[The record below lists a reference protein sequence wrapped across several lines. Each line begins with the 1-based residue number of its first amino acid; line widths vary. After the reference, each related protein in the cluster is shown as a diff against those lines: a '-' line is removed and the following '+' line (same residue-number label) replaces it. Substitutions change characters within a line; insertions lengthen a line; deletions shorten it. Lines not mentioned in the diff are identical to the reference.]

1 MFNKMIFLLLLIT
14 PFIFSCEKM
23 KSDGTTSSADKKNET
38 SKAEMN
44 RPDSPELITL
54 KPESVK
60 KMDIKIETVSLKSLK
75 AEYAFS
81 GQVDVNE
88 TRLAHVG
95 SRIPG
100 RAVDVYANLGDYIK
114 KGDRLAVIDSP
125 ELGESQ
131 SNYLKTTSNLQVA
144 ERSYERAKMLLD
156 GKVIS
161 TGEFQKR
168 EAEYYSAK
176 ADAKAA
182 EDKLHLVGMTDAEIS
197 SIGKAHTIDSRVA
210 IYAPLSGTVIEKHL
224 TMGEVVEPVKS
235 LFVIA
240 DISSLWV
247 IADIPEKDIP
257 KIKKGQEA
265 AITVSAYPER
275 IYRGKISYISDL
287 INQEARTVKVRAE
300 VENKDGTLKPG
311 MFATM
316 KISAGDKTVIALPES
331 AIQRNGEK
339 SIVFI
344 AKGGDQFEERDVG
357 VGASFDGYHEIISG
371 VKEGEQIVVKGAF
384 TIKSEGMKS
393 LLEGE

>member
-1 MFNKMIFLLLLIT
+1 MFKKRIFLFLLMTLLNW
-14 PFIFSCEKM
+14 SCEEAAK
-23 KSDGTTSSADKKNET
+23 GGVDKAKET
-38 SKAEMN
+38 AKAETD
-44 RPDSPELITL
+44 RPDSPALITL

-88 TRLAHVG
+88 TRIAHVG
-95 SRIPG
+95 PRIPG
-100 RAVDVYANLGDYIK
+100 RAVDVYANLGNYVK
-114 KGDRLAVIDSP
+114 KGDRLAVLDSP
-125 ELGESQ
+125 ELGDIQ
-131 SNYLKTTSNLQVA
+131 SNYLKTTSNLNVA
-144 ERSYERAKMLLD
+144 ERSYERARMLLD

-161 TGEFQKR
+161 AGEFQKR
-168 EAEYYSAK
+168 EAEYHSAK
-176 ADAKAA
+176 ADAKAT
-182 EDKLHLVGMTDAEIS
+182 EDRLHLVGMTDAEIS

-224 TMGEVVEPVKS
+224 AIGEVVESIKS

-240 DISSLWV
+240 DISNLWV

-316 KISAGDKTVIALPES
+316 KISAGDKAVIALPES

-344 AKGGDQFEERDVG
+344 AKGDNQFEERDVD
-357 VGASFDGYHEIISG
+357 VGASFNGFHEIISG
-371 VKEGEQIVVKGAF
+371 IKEGEKIVVKGTF
-384 TIKSEGMKS
+384 TLKSEGMKS